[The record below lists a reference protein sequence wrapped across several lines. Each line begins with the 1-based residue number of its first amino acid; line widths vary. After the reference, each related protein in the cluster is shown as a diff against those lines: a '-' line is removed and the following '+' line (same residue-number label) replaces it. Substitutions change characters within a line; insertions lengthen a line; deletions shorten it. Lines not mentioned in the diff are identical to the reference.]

1 MKYSRMLSR
10 SLSFVWAVLRCN
22 KGCGKS
28 ARLANAFLIILLLSA
43 ILPTR
48 PAFAQD
54 TQPTYTFPECE
65 QVEENLLLGELNRIT
80 RSVLEKEKSGL
91 DIAKIVEDNWRD
103 LNLDAVVD
111 AAVDDAVEQ
120 VREDE
125 GTWDRIFSGWS
136 ENKAK
141 EFATKVANY
150 AFDSTEFRDAVD
162 RLSLAIA
169 DDLEIEI
176 HVMTVKSA
184 SSALQC
190 VQEFIGVTFSE
201 TMSVVLE
208 GNIRDWLAEVDSES
222 VEGKSPI
229 DVLGER
235 KFALAGF
242 GTIVGTQIA
251 HLLAKKVAQGIL
263 GKVVTRILGKA
274 ASAVVPVA
282 GWIIG
287 GVLIIIDL
295 YQAWEGSLPQIRED
309 FKGEKVKQELRK
321 QIAIVVEEELNN
333 ALPDLSQS
341 VTLDIFEQWKDF
353 LQDFEHV
360 LRLAEKN
367 ARFRTIVDGATADQV
382 KKLTELVAIGDEA
395 LGAEWLARIID
406 TGDFESILALPKAS
420 FEILRE
426 EADPGLVLEWADLA
440 GEGIVRVVQT
450 ELYRVATP
458 SDFGEREILERV
470 LALEDTVVIEELMR
484 LGEAGRAALLRL
496 PSAQTKWVLTD
507 LSAVELDW
515 LATYLTGL
523 PTQAQ
528 GGLVDY
534 VMRDRG
540 LLPKLQGSEELG
552 SKFSGVLTLA
562 EANPTFQTIL
572 NETTADQVD
581 KLSELVAVASEA
593 LEPEQLSDTIDAG
606 LFEQILALPQ
616 AAFVILRE
624 KKDPALVIAWAG
636 QAGGAIVQVVEIGL
650 FRVASP
656 SEFKGEE
663 ALARVLALQ
672 NRQAVRKLMLL
683 DQGERDVLLELPVE
697 QARPVLVA
705 LSTEDL
711 SWLAG
716 YFAELT
722 GRETVLIAA
731 YILEEPGLLP
741 KLIVSKNLG
750 AKFPG
755 VLTLADQNQSF
766 KEILGRVGV
775 DGVEKLSDLVAVA
788 VESLTPVQ
796 LAHTIGTDQFE
807 RILALHQST
816 FEILKEK
823 KDPAVVFEWADLAGE
838 AVAKVVAT
846 ELYRVAT
853 PSDFSGRDALNGA
866 LALEDPVAIRNLM
879 QLHQLER
886 VVLLGLSKELAR
898 SALTALSMEDL
909 SWLALYLAELAAD
922 EKDPVVNYILQDQ
935 GLIPLLQDKENVL
948 SRFPRMV
955 LLALEIPRFE
965 TILNSTYVIELEKL
979 SELVAA
985 ADATLTP
992 EQLAE
997 MIESGQFE
1005 RIFALPQAAFD
1016 ILREAG
1022 NPELVLK
1029 WADLAGEAI
1038 VQVVRTGLYQITT
1051 PSEFSGHGEL
1061 EQLLALEDPEVI
1073 KKLMLLNRDG
1083 RVVLLELPTDQSR
1096 SLLIALSAEDL
1107 GWLAAYLPELSPL
1120 TPKLLVDY
1128 LVREPTLI
1136 SQLRE
1141 SKGLSAEFPRV
1152 LNLAVTNPNFREI
1165 LDNTSVDEVGKLSDL
1180 VIVADETLGPEQLT
1194 AMIESGQFKSI
1205 FELPKL
1211 AFEILRVGKDPAEV
1225 VAWDDLADEA
1235 IVDVVETGLFHVAS
1249 PDDFKG
1255 KEELDPVLA
1264 FRESDAMAKLMGLKQ
1279 VERDVLLKLE
1289 TEKARALLFADMW
1302 LIVYLPELSAQA
1314 LEVLVAHVPTILPE
1328 LMTEIGRQALLE
1340 SQNKEVV
1347 LNFLAER
1354 AKESKPVLPTIP
1366 MLAAAVD
1373 TIAGDLPGELY
1384 WHYYSISSLILLSLV
1399 VVLIIL
1405 ALSGWWLFRR
1415 RQQAT
1420 GEPTAGRPK
1429 RG

>member
-10 SLSFVWAVLRCN
+10 SLSSVWAVLRCN

-28 ARLANAFLIILLLSA
+28 ARLANAFLILLLLSA

-65 QVEENLLLGELNRIT
+65 QVEENLLLGELEDIAF
-80 RSVLEKEKSGL
+80 SVLEKEKSGL
-91 DIAKIVEDNWRD
+91 DVAKIVEDNWRD

-136 ENKAK
+136 ENEAEK
-141 EFATKVANY
+141 FATKVANY
-150 AFDSTEFRDAVD
+150 AFDSTKFRDAVD
-162 RLSLAIA
+162 RLSSAIA

-208 GNIRDWLAEVDSES
+208 GNIRDRLAEVDSDPD
-222 VEGKSPI
+222 VWEGPNDPLK
-229 DVLGER
+229 ER
-235 KFALAGF
+235 TGSLAGV
-242 GTIVGTQIA
+242 GTILGTQIA
-251 HLLAKKVAQGIL
+251 HLLAKNVAKGIL
-263 GKVVTRILGKA
+263 GTVVSRILGKA

-287 GVLIIIDL
+287 VVLIIYDL

-309 FKGEKVKQELRK
+309 FKGEEVKQELRK
-321 QIAIVVEEELNN
+321 QIAIEVEEELNN
-333 ALPDLSQS
+333 ALLALSTS
-341 VTLDIFEQWKDF
+341 VAGGIFGQWEDF

-360 LRLAEKN
+360 LRLAEN
-367 ARFRTIVDGATADQV
+367 NSRFRTIIDGATANQV
-382 KKLTELVAIGDEA
+382 EKLTELVAIGDEA

-406 TGDFESILALPKAS
+406 TGDFERILALPKAS

-426 EADPGLVLEWADLA
+426 EADPGLVLKWADLA
-440 GEGIVRVVQT
+440 GEAIVRVVQT

-470 LALEDTVVIEELMR
+470 LALEDTIVIAELMR
-484 LGEAGRAALLRL
+484 LSEAGRAALLRL
-496 PSAQTKWVLTD
+496 PSAQTKWVLTE
-507 LSAVELDW
+507 LSAEEVDW
-515 LATYLTGL
+515 LATYLSGL

-528 GGLVDY
+528 GGLIDF

-540 LLPKLQGSEELG
+540 LIPKLQGSEELG
-552 SKFSGVLTLA
+552 AKFSGVLTLA

-572 NETTADQVD
+572 NETSADQVD

-593 LEPEQLSDTIDAG
+593 LEPEQLSDMIDAG

-624 KKDPALVIAWAG
+624 KEDPALVIAWAG
-636 QAGGAIVQVVEIGL
+636 LPGGAIVQVVEMGL

-663 ALARVLALQ
+663 TLARVLALQ
-672 NRQAVRKLMLL
+672 NHQAVRKLMLL
-683 DQGERDVLLELPVE
+683 DRGERDVLMELPVE

-722 GRETVLIAA
+722 RRETVLIAA

-741 KLIVSKNLG
+741 KLIVSTNLG

-788 VESLTPVQ
+788 VESLTP
-796 LAHTIGTDQFE
+796 
-807 RILALHQST
+807 
-816 FEILKEK
+816 
-823 KDPAVVFEWADLAGE
+823 
-838 AVAKVVAT
+838 
-846 ELYRVAT
+846 
-853 PSDFSGRDALNGA
+853 
-866 LALEDPVAIRNLM
+866 
-879 QLHQLER
+879 
-886 VVLLGLSKELAR
+886 
-898 SALTALSMEDL
+898 
-909 SWLALYLAELAAD
+909 
-922 EKDPVVNYILQDQ
+922 
-935 GLIPLLQDKENVL
+935 
-948 SRFPRMV
+948 
-955 LLALEIPRFE
+955 
-965 TILNSTYVIELEKL
+965 
-979 SELVAA
+979 
-985 ADATLTP
+985 
-992 EQLAE
+992 
-997 MIESGQFE
+997 
-1005 RIFALPQAAFD
+1005 
-1016 ILREAG
+1016 
-1022 NPELVLK
+1022 
-1029 WADLAGEAI
+1029 
-1038 VQVVRTGLYQITT
+1038 
-1051 PSEFSGHGEL
+1051 
-1061 EQLLALEDPEVI
+1061 
-1073 KKLMLLNRDG
+1073 
-1083 RVVLLELPTDQSR
+1083 DQSR

-1141 SKGLSAEFPRV
+1141 SEDLSAEFPRV
-1152 LNLAVTNPNFREI
+1152 LNLAVMNPNFREI
-1165 LDNTSVDEVGKLSDL
+1165 LDSTSVDEVGKLSDL

-1225 VAWDDLADEA
+1225 VAWDELADEA
-1235 IVDVVETGLFHVAS
+1235 IVDVVETGLYHVAS
-1249 PDDFKG
+1249 PEDFKG

-1264 FRESDAMAKLMGLKQ
+1264 FREIEAMVKLMGLKQ

-1302 LIVYLPELSAQA
+1302 LIVYLPELSTQA

-1328 LMTEIGRQALLE
+1328 LMTEIGRQSLLE

-1384 WHYYSISSLILLSLV
+1384 WRYYSIPSLILLSLV

-1405 ALSGWWLFRR
+1405 ALSGWWLFPR

-1420 GEPTAGRPK
+1420 GEPTARRRK